1 MSVRLPQN
9 SLFFVDYYLRMCLDW
24 DDEILPVKEFCA
36 SGGICQKNKIAP
48 LLEPW
53 YTCVWFEITIAKS

>member
-1 MSVRLPQN
+1 
-9 SLFFVDYYLRMCLDW
+9 VDYYLRMCLDW